1 MKKLSRDEIIALV
14 RKIKAAE
21 GTEAEIDAMI
31 AQLRSGVT
39 DPKITDHIFFDELT
53 PEEIAD
59 KALAYRPICL

>member
-14 RKIKAAE
+14 SKIKAAE
-21 GTEAEIDAMI
+21 GSEAEMDAMI

-39 DPKITDHIFFDELT
+39 DPEITNYIFFDELT

-59 KALAYRPICL
+59 KALAYKPICL